1 MARSEDADRSPLL
14 SPTDTVTSKTSYGSI
29 TGSDQHLESSPHEN
43 AHAPSNLED
52 DVLPEASAIGRTLTW
67 RSAYI
72 LTVSRVL
79 GSGIF
84 ATPGIILAAVGS
96 PGLALLLWLLGALVA
111 YCGLAVSLEY
121 GCMLPRSGGDKV
133 YLEFTYRRPK
143 YFVSMVVATQ
153 AILLGFT
160 ASNCI
165 VFARYLLFGLGYGDA
180 EAEAAYKYLA
190 VALLTAI
197 TVVHSC
203 FMKAGIAIQDFLG
216 WIKIAL
222 IAFMIL
228 SGPIVIL
235 ARTLGW
241 IPDAPTEHSNWLPSS
256 TTVSGEVDWSWAGLW
271 AGSIWSWG
279 SIATSFLKVYYSYV
293 GLNNVN
299 LVLNE
304 VKDPVRTLRSVTL
317 AALFTVGGMYLLA
330 NVAFLLVVPLDE
342 VKKSGELI
350 AALFFERV
358 FGDTVGRRL
367 LPLMVALSAAGNVM
381 VVTFAMARLNQ
392 EIGRTGL
399 LPFSR
404 LLSSTAPF
412 GSPMGGLIVHYIP
425 SLLVITIPKGD
436 VYSFILEVEGYP
448 AQIFSFAI
456 AFGLLWLR
464 YKRPELHRPYRAWL
478 PTIYV
483 RILLAVAL
491 LLAPFFPSATQKES
505 GTLRSAAYAFVGTG
519 M

>member
-1 MARSEDADRSPLL
+1 MAKSDPGSHSPLL
-14 SPTDTVTSKTSYGSI
+14 SPTTTNTSKASSYGS
-29 TGSDQHLESSPHEN
+29 TDNHHDAESAANHIAAP
-43 AHAPSNLED
+43 APSNLED
-52 DVLPEASAIGRTLTW
+52 DVLPETSTLGRTLTW

-84 ATPGIILAAVGS
+84 ATPGSILAAVGS

-121 GCMLPRSGGDKV
+121 GCMLPRSGGEKV

-143 YFVSMVVATQ
+143 YLVSVVVATQ

-165 VFARYLLFGLGYGDA
+165 VFARYVLFGFGYGET
-180 EAEAAYKYLA
+180 EANEVYKYLA

-197 TVVHSC
+197 TVVHAVW
-203 FMKAGIAIQDFLG
+203 MRAGIAIQDFLG
-216 WIKIAL
+216 WIKIVL
-222 IAFMIL
+222 IGFMIL
-228 SGPIVIL
+228 SGPLVII
-235 ARTLGW
+235 ARASGW
-241 IPDAPTEHSNWLPSS
+241 VPDQPTEHAAFPTS
-256 TTVSGEVDWSWAGLW
+256 TGGEVDWSWDGLW

-279 SIATSFLKVYYSYV
+279 SIATSFFKVYYSYV
-293 GLNNVN
+293 GLSNVN
-299 LVLNE
+299 NVLNE
-304 VKDPVRTLRSVTL
+304 VKDPVRTLRSVTIS
-317 AALFTVGGMYLLA
+317 ALFTVGGMYLLA
-330 NVAFLLVVPLDE
+330 NVAYLLVVPVDE
-342 VKKSGELI
+342 VKNSGELI

-358 FGDTVGRRL
+358 FGDTIGRRL

-399 LPFSR
+399 LPGSR

-412 GSPMGGLIVHYIP
+412 GSPLGGLIVHYIP
-425 SLLVITIPKGD
+425 SLLVITIPTGD

-456 AFGLLWLR
+456 AAGLLWLR
-464 YKRPELHRPYRAWL
+464 YRRPELDRPYRAWL
-478 PTIYV
+478 PTIWV
-483 RILLAVAL
+483 RIVLAIAL

-505 GTLRSAAYAFVGTG
+505 GGLWGASYALVGTA